1 MGEGWRRDFI
11 GAMKNLKHM
20 LMDHEIFLKN
30 FGGPRN
36 IFLCSPSGIFIVKLR
51 ESEHKISKM
60 TIKDI

>member
-1 MGEGWRRDFI
+1 MREGWRRDFI

-36 IFLCSPSGIFIVKLR
+36 FFLCSPSGIFIFKLR
-51 ESEHKISKM
+51 ESESKISKIA
-60 TIKDI
+60 IKGI

>member
-11 GAMKNLKHM
+11 GAMKNLKHI

-30 FGGPRN
+30 SGGPRN

-51 ESEHKISKM
+51 ESEHKMSKM
-60 TIKDI
+60 AIKDI